1 MGNPAEETCRPT
13 RIGHNLPRQARF
25 VNTPIVW
32 FFNDI
37 RPRNDPLKPVHHDA
51 GDGRAPC
58 RLWRNN
64 VDAAAALEF
73 RNGVWT
79 TALAAA
85 GDGRSGG
92 SVKMRPPKPGV
103 RLKVG
108 EGEAEAERGSATRS
122 KLERKI
128 GVVKPAAS
136 RAGGRAAGHR
146 PALRKSSRQTI
157 PLPSVLTH
165 F

>member
-1 MGNPAEETCRPT
+1 MTLETGALRAAFGATTWIPLQRWNFEMALGRRRLLRPGT
-13 RIGHNLPRQARF
+13 A
-25 VNTPIVW
+25 
-32 FFNDI
+32 
-37 RPRNDPLKPVHHDA
+37 
-51 GDGRAPC
+51 APGGAVSKC
-58 RLWRNN
+58 
-64 VDAAAALEF
+64 AL
-73 RNGVWT
+73 
-79 TALAAA
+79 
-85 GDGRSGG
+85 
-92 SVKMRPPKPGV
+92 PKPGV